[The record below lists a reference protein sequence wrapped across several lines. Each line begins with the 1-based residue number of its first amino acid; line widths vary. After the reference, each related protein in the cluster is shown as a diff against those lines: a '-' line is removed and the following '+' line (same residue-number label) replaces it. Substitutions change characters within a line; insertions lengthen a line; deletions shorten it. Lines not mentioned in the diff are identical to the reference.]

1 MHSPDAVLGSIG
13 IILLVFMM
21 HGSWMLHRKF
31 RSKSTLIL
39 FVSQLLLLLSIPLSG
54 LLSNALIALYQH
66 KYEDSMI
73 FGFVLLFLDK
83 LLPMLLVTL
92 VSLSYWVFAKNCKQL
107 VIKN

>member
-1 MHSPDAVLGSIG
+1 
-13 IILLVFMM
+13 
-21 HGSWMLHRKF
+21 MLHRKF

-54 LLSNALIALYQH
+54 LLSNALIALYQY

-107 VIKN
+107 VIEN